1 MVAQT
6 PRHVATALHCTT
18 VLAIVPPPELP
29 YSVRPGLPYAGR
41 PVALCN
47 ISFNAAVVDLALILC
62 NFPAYSS
69 IYLTVS
75 FTIERYIAVCH
86 PIRGQAMCTE
96 SRAKKVIAGLLKF
109 QFTIYIPYYCFTVI
123 ALVLCSWID
132 MVLLLNYTNNPM
144 AQPSTHSPTDS
155 VCSIGCSAG

>member
-1 MVAQT
+1 M
-6 PRHVATALHCTT
+6 P
-18 VLAIVPPPELP
+18 
-29 YSVRPGLPYAGR
+29 
-41 PVALCN
+41 
-47 ISFNAAVVDLALILC
+47 C

-109 QFTIYIPYYCFTVI
+109 HFTIII
-123 ALVLCSWID
+123 IIILALL
-132 MVLLLNYTNNPM
+132 
-144 AQPSTHSPTDS
+144 H
-155 VCSIGCSAG
+155 